1 MPPILD
7 DAAGAPPPDLG
18 RRMASGALWMVA
30 LRVSQ
35 RAIGLVSTIILARL
49 LVPEDFGLV
58 ALATTFAAILEVAGD
73 FGVDTALICDRTAS
87 RREYDTAFTVQVL
100 RGLLI
105 GLVLVAGAPWIAAFF
120 GDPRLEPLFWVIAA
134 GAVVQGFWNIGIVDF
149 RRDLEIAR
157 EFAFHFWGKL
167 GSFLIAVGLAL
178 LWRSYWALIVAILAR
193 RVILL
198 VLSYTMCAYRP
209 RLSLAGLGRLLHV
222 SKWLLLQ
229 NALFFLRERIDALLV
244 GKLMGPA
251 ALGLYDLAL
260 EVASLPTSE
269 VAGPVNRAV
278 FPGYARMGGDRG
290 RLRRG
295 YCDAVGVILLVTVPA
310 SVGIGLLADPLVLLL
325 LGEHWR
331 PAVPLI
337 QALVVFGV
345 LRCSYTTA
353 GAVYLAL
360 GRLRVEP
367 ALMLLFI
374 AVLVPSLYLLTGRF
388 GVFGAAL
395 ALTLATASGL
405 VANLVMLRRLV
416 GLGVG
421 ELFRPLGRTFFA
433 TAAMAAAIRLLPL
446 GSLPPVAAILLG
458 TVTGAA
464 VFLAVLAGSWLL
476 AGRPAG
482 PERGVLLYLAGFP
495 MFERP
500 LARLVAKT
508 P

>member
-1 MPPILD
+1 MPPLLD

-30 LRVSQ
+30 LRFAQ
-35 RAIGLVSTIILARL
+35 RAIGLISTIILARL

-73 FGVDTALICDRTAS
+73 FGVDTALICDRKAS
-87 RREYDTAFTVQVL
+87 RREYDTAFTVQIL

-105 GLVLVAGAPWIAAFF
+105 ALVLLLAAPWIAGFF
-120 GDPRLEPLFWVIAA
+120 ADPRLEPLFWIIAA

-167 GSFLIAVGLAL
+167 GSFVIAVGLAL
-178 LWRSYWALIVAILAR
+178 LWRSYWALIIAIFAR

-198 VLSYTMCAYRP
+198 ILSYTMCSYRP
-209 RLSLAGLGRLLHV
+209 RLSLDGIGRLLHF

-229 NALFFLRERIDALLV
+229 NALYFLRDRIDALLV
-244 GKLMGPA
+244 GKLMGPE

-269 VAGPVNRAV
+269 IAGPVNRAV
-278 FPGYARMGGDRG
+278 FPGYAQIGHDRE

-295 YCDAVGVILLVTVPA
+295 YCEAVSVILLVTVPA
-310 SVGIGLLADPLVLLL
+310 SVGIGLLAEPLVLLL
-325 LGEHWR
+325 LGDHWR

-345 LRCSYTTA
+345 LRCIYTTA

-367 ALMLLFI
+367 ALILLFI
-374 AVLVPSLYLLTGRF
+374 AVLVPSLVLLTEHF

-395 ALTLATASGL
+395 ALTLATAVGL
-405 VANLVMLRRLV
+405 IANLLMLYRLI
-416 GLGVG
+416 GLRIS
-421 ELFRPLGRTFFA
+421 ELLRPLARTFLA

-446 GSLPPVAAILLG
+446 AALPPA
-458 TVTGAA
+458 AA
-464 VFLAVLAGSWLL
+464 VFLGVALGAVVFLVVLAGSWLA
-476 AGRPAG
+476 AGRPPG

-495 MFERP
+495 MFARP
-500 LARLVAKT
+500 LARFVAKL